1 MSQTPREVLRKTFT
15 FDFPERLGCCV
26 FALPAFIWSSPEAHQ
41 AIMKEFPSDC
51 EWAPAPYEPS
61 SCLSGDPFE
70 KGIHVDEWGCI
81 FTNINPGMIGEV
93 KTPLIPDLED
103 LSSLRPPY
111 ELLPKD
117 EAAAIAKVNEFCR
130 NTDKFV
136 FAGCNP
142 RPWERYQFLRGTE
155 NAMMDMA
162 LRGENVD
169 KILAAISDFYL
180 REIEFW
186 CKTEVD
192 GIAYM
197 DDWGSQRALL
207 IAPETWREIFKPIY
221 KKFIDCCHA
230 SGKFVFMHSDGNIE
244 AIIPDLVELGL
255 DIGNF
260 QIGCMNLEKI
270 AACAKGKMTFFGEI
284 DRQKVLTKTPDD
296 ARAFVRRVAGHLYD
310 PAGGIVKELELG
322 VLVKP
327 ETALA
332 ALREWDKIAQEQR
345 GGHENEARKS

>member
-1 MSQTPREVLRKTFT
+1 MSQTPREVMRKTFT
-15 FDFPERLGCCV
+15 FDCPDRLGCCI
-26 FALPAFIWSSPEAHQ
+26 FALPSFIWSRPADHA
-41 AIMKEFPSDC
+41 AIMEEFPADC

-61 SCLSGDPFE
+61 SCLSGDPFLE
-70 KGIHVDEWGCI
+70 GIYVDEWGCV

-93 KTPLIPDLED
+93 KTPLIPELED
-103 LSSLRPPY
+103 LTGLRPPY

-117 EAAAIAKVNEFCR
+117 EAAAIARVNEFCR

-162 LRGENVD
+162 LREENVD
-169 KILAAISDFYL
+169 KILAAIADYYV

-186 CKTEVD
+186 CKTDVD

-197 DDWGSQRALL
+197 DDWGSQQALL
-207 IAPETWREIFKPIY
+207 IAPETWRELFKPIY
-221 KKFIDCCHA
+221 KRFIDCCHA
-230 SGKFVFMHSDGNIE
+230 AGKFAFMHSDGHIE
-244 AIIPDLVELGL
+244 AILPDLVELGL

-260 QIGCMNLEKI
+260 QIGCMNLETV
-270 AACAKGKMTFFGEI
+270 AAVAKGKLTFFGEI
-284 DRQKVLTKTPDD
+284 DRQRVLTKTPEA
-296 ARAFVRRVAGHLYD
+296 ARAFVRDVARHLYD

-322 VLVKP
+322 VLVEP

-332 ALREWDKIAQEQR
+332 ALREWDKVAQEHK
-345 GGHENEARKS
+345 GCAGK

>member
-1 MSQTPREVLRKTFT
+1 MEEIEDMSQTPREVLRKTFT

-169 KILAAISDFYL
+169 KILAAI
-180 REIEFW
+180 
-186 CKTEVD
+186 TEGD

>member
-1 MSQTPREVLRKTFT
+1 MNQTPREVLRKTFT

-26 FALPAFIWSSPEAHQ
+26 FALPVFIWDSPEAYE
-41 AIMKEFPSDC
+41 AIMKEFPADC

-61 SCLSGDPFE
+61 SCLSGDPFK
-70 KGIHVDEWGCI
+70 KGIYVDEWGCV

-103 LSSLRPPY
+103 LSGLHPPY
-111 ELLPKD
+111 ELFPKD

-162 LRGENVD
+162 LREENVD
-169 KILAAISDFYL
+169 KILAAISDYYVK
-180 REIEFW
+180 EIEFW

-192 GIAYM
+192 GVAYM
-197 DDWGSQRALL
+197 DDWGSQQALL

-230 SGKFVFMHSDGNIE
+230 AGKFVFMHSDGNIE
-244 AIIPDLVELGL
+244 AILPDLVELGL

-270 AACAKGKMTFFGEI
+270 AACAKGKLTFFGEV
-284 DRQKVLTKTPDD
+284 DRQQVLTKTPEV
-296 ARAFVRRVAGHLYD
+296 ARSFVRKVAKHLYD
-310 PAGGIVKELELG
+310 PAGGIIKELELG
-322 VLVKP
+322 ALVKP

-332 ALREWDKIAQEQR
+332 ALREWDKIVQEQK
-345 GGHENEARKS
+345 ENAEK